1 VRYVMGTSGDR
12 EPSAQLTDQALAA
25 EVSRKARCADGTVD
39 PDEWFPVSTD
49 AEAAR
54 REAASAIAICT
65 ACPVRGMCLE
75 LSLRHWTIGQHG
87 VWGGLVAADRAALR
101 RRWLASPHDYG
112 RALSSMRALRMA
124 RALLRHLMAAPPAG
138 DQARPGGR
146 SIPPAASVPQ
156 MGPALARPLPA
167 VDAAAPGGDD
177 QARALAQWQ
186 GPGPAPRTGEVLATS
201 GLPAGSAVTVWL
213 DASGK
218 LTGPPLQPGQITDRT
233 IAVAAL
239 APAVLALSL
248 LAALP
253 TASPTGDG
261 WPPGTQPGRR

>member
-1 VRYVMGTSGDR
+1 VRYVMGTSGGR
-12 EPSAQLTDQALAA
+12 EPSAELTDRALAA

-54 REAASAIAICT
+54 REAADAIAICT

-101 RRWLASPHDYG
+101 RRWLASPHEYG
-112 RALSSMRALRMA
+112 RGLSILDRISDRPPATSHAWRRGRPAPAAGTSRRALSSMRALRMA
-124 RALLRHLMAAPPAG
+124 RALLRHLIAAPPAG

-156 MGPALARPLPA
+156 MGSALAKPMPA
-167 VDAAAPGGDD
+167 VDAADA
-177 QARALAQWQ
+177 AQSAHA
-186 GPGPAPRTGEVLATS
+186 GPADVDARRPGSWLT
-201 GLPAGSAVTVWL
+201 AGSARAWPI
-213 DASGK
+213 DAG
-218 LTGPPLQPGQITDRT
+218 T
-233 IAVAAL
+233 AVRRRAVSRGRRAADQE
-239 APAVLALSL
+239 
-248 LAALP
+248 
-253 TASPTGDG
+253 GDHG
-261 WPPGTQPGRR
+261 ERDTRPPG